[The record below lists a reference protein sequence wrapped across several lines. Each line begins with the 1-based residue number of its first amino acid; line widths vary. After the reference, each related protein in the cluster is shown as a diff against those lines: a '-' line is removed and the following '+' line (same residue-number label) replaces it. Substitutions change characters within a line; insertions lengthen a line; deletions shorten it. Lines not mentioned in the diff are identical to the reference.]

1 MVRHKASEEVE
12 MSKKLFN
19 IRENRDG
26 SFSVVNE
33 FNVSVGTFITK
44 RQAEQVRDTLN
55 K

>member
-1 MVRHKASEEVE
+1 

-33 FNVSVGTFITK
+33 FNVLVGTLL
-44 RQAEQVRDTLN
+44 LN
-55 K
+55 VKQNK